1 MDTPKGAMTIAR
13 NTIAR
18 TTIAR
23 TTMVRQQMPD
33 YNGPTIDVRQ

>member
-1 MDTPKGAMTIAR
+1 MDTPKGAM
-13 NTIAR
+13 TIAR

>member
-1 MDTPKGAMTIAR
+1 MGTPKGAMTIAR
-13 NTIAR
+13 N
-18 TTIAR
+18 TIAR